1 MAATAGMPMRKL
13 IIEGGVIVASILIA
27 FGLDAWWD
35 RFQMAGDLRDE
46 LANVAEE
53 MSSNL
58 AMLRLEI
65 RFTRTA
71 ISSTD
76 QLVIAIDANEGA
88 ETVTVPDTLVLSAI
102 VFNPSYDPSTGA
114 LDALIS
120 SGMLAR
126 LDEPALKKTLSEF
139 RTLVEDIRE
148 DELYARRI
156 SNEVIMP
163 NLWQD
168 PVLRGVM
175 PRINEFYS
183 RGLDSVPL
191 PTRPAEMT
199 VPPGLVNQL
208 LARQSWLLSA
218 IREMELLEA
227 GLEDV
232 ERRLMARLGS

>member
-1 MAATAGMPMRKL
+1 MRKL

>member
-1 MAATAGMPMRKL
+1 MAATARMPMRKL